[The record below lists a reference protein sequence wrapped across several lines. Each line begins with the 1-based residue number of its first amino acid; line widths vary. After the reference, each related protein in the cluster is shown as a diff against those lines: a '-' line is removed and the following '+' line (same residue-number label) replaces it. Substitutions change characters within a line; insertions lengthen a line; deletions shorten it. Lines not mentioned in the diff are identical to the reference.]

1 MVVGDKVK
9 YEFSQRR
16 QSVATTYFPPHQ
28 KPLSSP
34 RVWWLGF
41 PQEPKPFC
49 LRHKY
54 PCSCTLV
61 IKHKQMQQSA
71 ASPKKRRKVE
81 NFLTRS
87 VRWLSFAKGLG
98 KTSRTAKQCSYPTR
112 LPASSDRWDY
122 EWMRRVKLTA
132 GIMTYFE
139 CLLKL
144 FTTYYMSYIVSFVV
158 PRGKGHLY
166 RCITRQA

>member
-1 MVVGDKVK
+1 MSSFAKMRKQHVQLVLSSEKIDYLNSGDLGSRIEGASGWWLEIKLSMSFPNADK
-9 YEFSQRR
+9 ALQ
-16 QSVATTYFPPHQ
+16 QPIFPPRQ

-49 LRHKY
+49 LRHKC

-81 NFLTRS
+81 KFLTRS

-98 KTSRTAKQCSYPTR
+98 KTSRTAKQCSY
-112 LPASSDRWDY
+112 
-122 EWMRRVKLTA
+122 
-132 GIMTYFE
+132 
-139 CLLKL
+139 
-144 FTTYYMSYIVSFVV
+144 V
-158 PRGKGHLY
+158 PHNTPCFK
-166 RCITRQA
+166 